1 MPKMICILSLL
12 SSPYNIP
19 KMNSA
24 VWQEEESHVVV
35 EKNFDNEEELI
46 KHSQIK

>member
-1 MPKMICILSLL
+1 MYTITIIKSIYYTKDEFSCLTRRI
-12 SSPYNIP
+12 
-19 KMNSA
+19 
-24 VWQEEESHVVV
+24 ESHVVV